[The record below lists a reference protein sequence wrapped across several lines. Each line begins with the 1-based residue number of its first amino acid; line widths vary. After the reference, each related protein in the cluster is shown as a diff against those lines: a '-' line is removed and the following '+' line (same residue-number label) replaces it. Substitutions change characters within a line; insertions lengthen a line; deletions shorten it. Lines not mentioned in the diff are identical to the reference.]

1 MDPKPLSRTRKKKE
15 DRALQ
20 ALGEALVAL
29 PPDQLA
35 ALNLPVELS
44 EAIQLARKTRQHGAR
59 RRQFQYIGALMRHI
73 DTAPIQ
79 KALANIRSGDLKKAQ
94 AFKRIEAWRDGLRDG
109 RFEMIEDI
117 LVCCPQADRQQ
128 LAQLA
133 RNACREA
140 QDGGGPSA
148 SRKLFRY
155 LQKISAERKGGH
167 EP

>member
-1 MDPKPLSRTRKKKE
+1 MASKPVSRTRKKKE

-20 ALGEALVAL
+20 ALGEALVVL
-29 PPDQLA
+29 PPEQLTA
-35 ALNLPVELS
+35 VNLPAELF

-59 RRQFQYIGALMRHI
+59 RRQLQYIGALMRHI
-73 DTAPIQ
+73 DTGPIQ

-94 AFKRIEAWRDGLRDG
+94 TFKRIEAWRDALRDG

-117 LVCCPQADRQQ
+117 LVCCPEADRQQ
-128 LAQLA
+128 LTQLA

-140 QDGGGPSA
+140 QGGKGPGA

-155 LQKISAERKGGH
+155 LQRIFAEGQNRQ